1 MIKHRIK
8 TWAVGKWSFRAIQ
21 LIWQKTWV
29 EILAKNVW
37 VEILAE
43 NVWVQSLPENVWVEI
58 MARQITFPG
67 DGFLDES
74 ITDYQ
79 YHKPYKHQCIHHT
92 MFANTT
98 KLQYVFVSWTLRS
111 LAKNKT
117 LLRWTLDTLPG
128 LESVHSFYSP
138 CNMPTSTTSI
148 YMNIQSFERIDLH
161 ILNCTILQPIS
172 YLSYR
177 QALPYSS
184 PVYSCCKIICKN
196 HKQKLH
202 LPLSTVLWVIAKLFI
217 QNYKNYL
224 PLIDWKKGCMIGQ
237 C

>member
-8 TWAVGKWSFRAIQ
+8 AWAVGKWSFRAIQ

-37 VEILAE
+37 VQSLAE
-43 NVWVQSLPENVWVEI
+43 NVWVQSLAENVWVEI
-58 MARQITFPG
+58 YMARQIIFPD

-111 LAKNKT
+111 LAKNRT
-117 LLRWTLDTLPG
+117 LEMDFGYPTGTGKCPQFLLTLQYANINNQYIYEHTVIWTNRFT
-128 LESVHSFYSP
+128 HF
-138 CNMPTSTTSI
+138 
-148 YMNIQSFERIDLH
+148 
-161 ILNCTILQPIS
+161 
-172 YLSYR
+172 
-177 QALPYSS
+177 
-184 PVYSCCKIICKN
+184 
-196 HKQKLH
+196 
-202 LPLSTVLWVIAKLFI
+202 
-217 QNYKNYL
+217 
-224 PLIDWKKGCMIGQ
+224 
-237 C
+237 